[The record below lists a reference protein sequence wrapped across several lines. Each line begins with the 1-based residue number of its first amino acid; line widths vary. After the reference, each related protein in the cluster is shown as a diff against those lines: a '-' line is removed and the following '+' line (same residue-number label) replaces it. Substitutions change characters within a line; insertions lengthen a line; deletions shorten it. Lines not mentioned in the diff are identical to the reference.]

1 MTQFQWEQWASK
13 PWEFG
18 VPYFQTNPPSIWW
31 MHSWQIWLRW
41 YYMWKEAYDFLV
53 GSQPW
58 NVFWWVSSSNL
69 TKCMSESWE
78 CLEPWARTIQNWQTG
93 AAMYLLSTVNSYS
106 YNLVHMW
113 GEIVC
118 WWNGCSHEQY
128 IYIYIYICNYI
139 YTHTLHVCEICMYT
153 VYIYT
158 YIRWYLIIL
167 PDNSDIRSII
177 YVILAVLAHV

>member
-1 MTQFQWEQWASK
+1 MVDAQL
-13 PWEFG
+13 
-18 VPYFQTNPPSIWW
+18 TNMAKVILYVKRSLWFSRRFST
-31 MHSWQIWLRW
+31 M
-41 YYMWKEAYDFLV
+41 EC
-53 GSQPW
+53 
-58 NVFWWVSSSNL
+58 FWWVSSSNL

-128 IYIYIYICNYI
+128 IYICNYI